1 MADNTVWVPV
11 LASMK
16 GFISSVNKGAGQ
28 AAKSAGSTLEK
39 GLGDAGRKGGESA
52 AAQLAASVEKATTKV
67 VAARHKEASAAGA
80 LGTAEQELANIR
92 ARGDASAAQIMAAEA
107 KVSDAR
113 RTQETMAARLSA
125 AEGDLDAVRAGEPA
139 RASSVVTAETRLEDA
154 RLKQAKAADT
164 ARAAAVALD
173 EAKDRSKAASERL
186 ATAEAA
192 AAAVRERGDATAR
205 EVKAAES
212 EVSKARTAAE
222 KASKASATAEGKLR
236 TARSDSE
243 SAADQVRAADL
254 RHKAALDDVAQS
266 SRDAEGATD
275 DLTGSMSELEGGM
288 GSVRELATK
297 GGGLLAGAGLALGA
311 SEVLGSVDAISQ
323 MNNQMGLTG
332 GAAEAMGDQVSSV
345 LRSGLASSTEEA
357 AGAIGALNSQFGYLG
372 TEGERTADD
381 LAQNFLAF
389 SRTFGTDINEAVM
402 MAGNLVT
409 NGLASDVTE
418 AADLMTAAMQR
429 VPAAMRDELPE
440 IMGEYGTN
448 FRALGFDGE
457 EAFSLLV
464 ASADKGK
471 WALDKTGDALKEFT
485 IRGSDMSTASQD
497 AYAAIGL
504 SAEDMSAKIAAGG
517 DGAQDALR
525 QVADGILAI
534 EDPAERANTAI
545 ALFGTPLEDL
555 SVDQIPDFLDA
566 LSQGTGG
573 MEGFSGAS
581 DELADN
587 VEASLSSRLNAL
599 KGTLTDVATSG
610 FMFMWDTVSALVDW
624 IKANSSWLTPLAI
637 GITSLAAGVTA
648 FAAAQK
654 IAAAGGLVSYMT
666 KLATG
671 TKLAAAAQFLF
682 SKALWTSPITWIVA
696 AIVGLVAG
704 LTWFFTKTETGKK
717 AWEAFTDALGTA
729 WEWVVDKL
737 SAGWD
742 WLYENVLAPLGRAF
756 STVWDAV
763 WPILQNIGKAWFDVA
778 QTISKFY
785 WSVIKVAWDALSAAA
800 EWLWNTVLMP
810 VFGFIQTAWTALSTA
825 IMWAWNTL
833 IKPAWDAISTAAT
846 ILMAVVMTVLITPF
860 MLAWN
865 LLSTA
870 IMWAWNTLIKPAWDA
885 ISVAAQWLWNT
896 VLMPVFGWIKQGWDL
911 LAAGIQFAWVNI
923 IQPAWNAVSTAAQW
937 LWNNVL
943 SPVFGY
949 IRAGWDLLSQGISN
963 IWNNIIKPVWEAFG
977 DTIDWVVHNIVE
989 PAFEAVKTALSAVGD
1004 FFDTVVD
1011 GIKTVW
1017 NGLKE
1022 ILAVPIRFLV
1032 ETVYGKGIRPAWNAV
1047 AGFLPIDDAPEVALQ
1062 FATGGAVS
1070 GPGTGTSDDIAAKLS
1085 NGEHVLTAD
1094 EVNALGGQG
1103 NVYAMRGMID
1113 SGKTFTVTPDG
1124 VYMSGDSKRDNGPA
1138 YPVLAFAEGGAV
1150 EKPAWE
1156 TALER
1161 AHAWASSVNGRPY
1174 LTGSQW
1180 DAGGDCSG
1188 YMSAIASVAVGAE
1201 PNAGHWATP
1210 VFPASQGGTIHA
1222 GNQVWEPGLGQGL
1235 SIGMTG
1241 GPQSG
1246 GAMGHTAGTL
1256 SSAGSYGSVNVES
1269 GGSHGNVAYGGP
1281 AVGADD
1287 GQWKSGN
1294 YHLAIGADG
1303 AFESAGGPSPEQ
1315 KKGWLRDKVKDIFD
1329 ELLSPIDGVLDATVG
1344 TPPPEFFGIP
1354 RDSME
1359 GSRDSA
1365 IDWFF
1370 DKIEGLGELL
1380 GSAYDTAKGLGSAI
1394 VDGAKDAAGAVWNNT
1409 LGRFLADGGYTGVSE
1424 NHVAQIARGGAWRV
1438 WAEDETGGEAY
1449 IPLASGKRARSTEI
1463 LGQVAGMF
1471 GYDLVD
1477 QNGAGYEVKG
1487 LDVSVPGTHF
1497 ADGGVRTADDMLRFA
1512 KGEEVAGVQASRS
1525 LQGAP
1530 YVYGGSD
1537 WGDCSSAMSALAAF
1551 MIGDSDPMPRKFST
1565 ADEGAWLSSHGFS
1578 SGRGGTGALTIGW
1591 NGEHTSGMLPDGTL
1605 VEMSNPDDG
1614 GFIGSGA
1621 QSLDAAGYTDFA
1633 HIAAKTAEALTTAA
1647 DATTTAATATAAT
1660 GDTSRPKT
1668 IAGRV
1673 GDAAEETTNG
1683 VLDFFGIKGTWM
1695 DDPSQ
1700 LGIETEASTTA
1711 DAMSDAAVATETA
1724 DMTSTVPTANAETA
1738 APVEV
1743 KPSTDWGQAYFAFQ
1757 IAKQAKDMSLGASGA
1772 KIGVATSLVETG
1784 DPMKMYANNAV
1795 PESLNYRH
1803 DAVGFDGTSVGL
1815 FQQTEGNGWGTVADR
1830 MDAYKSAGMFYD
1842 VMLDFFPDWKT
1853 MDPGSVAQGVQ
1864 RSAYPDRYSTQMSR
1878 AQQLVD
1884 QTGLF
1889 DQGGVLDHKRFALNL
1904 SGKPEAILT
1913 NEQWEGLANIATT
1926 AAEASTGPV
1935 GVTDPAVGGPSGVDT
1950 TGPVSSRSG
1959 AAGQDG
1965 MVVNLNIDKV
1975 ETQDPEAASREL
1987 MREARR
1993 VLAQFV

>member
-1 MADNTVWVPV
+1 
-11 LASMK
+11 MK
-16 GFISSVNKGAGQ
+16 G
-28 AAKSAGSTLEK
+28 
-39 GLGDAGRKGGESA
+39 
-52 AAQLAASVEKATTKV
+52 LAVGV
-67 VAARHKEASAAGA
+67 GV
-80 LGTAEQELANIR
+80 
-92 ARGDASAAQIMAAEA
+92 
-107 KVSDAR
+107 
-113 RTQETMAARLSA
+113 
-125 AEGDLDAVRAGEPA
+125 
-139 RASSVVTAETRLEDA
+139 
-154 RLKQAKAADT
+154 
-164 ARAAAVALD
+164 
-173 EAKDRSKAASERL
+173 
-186 ATAEAA
+186 AA
-192 AAAVRERGDATAR
+192 AAFVTWRGAVAAITLGQKAFATA
-205 EVKAAES
+205 
-212 EVSKARTAAE
+212 TAL
-222 KASKASATAEGKLR
+222 S
-236 TARSDSE
+236 
-243 SAADQVRAADL
+243 
-254 RHKAALDDVAQS
+254 
-266 SRDAEGATD
+266 
-275 DLTGSMSELEGGM
+275 
-288 GSVRELATK
+288 
-297 GGGLLAGAGLALGA
+297 
-311 SEVLGSVDAISQ
+311 
-323 MNNQMGLTG
+323 TG
-332 GAAEAMGDQVSSV
+332 GIKAM
-345 LRSGLASSTEEA
+345 
-357 AGAIGALNSQFGYLG
+357 N
-372 TEGERTADD
+372 
-381 LAQNFLAF
+381 
-389 SRTFGTDINEAVM
+389 
-402 MAGNLVT
+402 
-409 NGLASDVTE
+409 
-418 AADLMTAAMQR
+418 AAMKAN
-429 VPAAMRDELPE
+429 V
-440 IMGEYGTN
+440 
-448 FRALGFDGE
+448 
-457 EAFSLLV
+457 
-464 ASADKGK
+464 
-471 WALDKTGDALKEFT
+471 
-485 IRGSDMSTASQD
+485 
-497 AYAAIGL
+497 IGL
-504 SAEDMSAKIAAGG
+504 I
-517 DGAQDALR
+517 
-525 QVADGILAI
+525 V
-534 EDPAERANTAI
+534 TAI
-545 ALFGTPLEDL
+545 A
-555 SVDQIPDFLDA
+555 
-566 LSQGTGG
+566 
-573 MEGFSGAS
+573 
-581 DELADN
+581 
-587 VEASLSSRLNAL
+587 
-599 KGTLTDVATSG
+599 
-610 FMFMWDTVSALVDW
+610 
-624 IKANSSWLTPLAI
+624 
-637 GITSLAAGVTA
+637 
-648 FAAAQK
+648 
-654 IAAAGGLVSYMT
+654 
-666 KLATG
+666 
-671 TKLAAAAQFLF
+671 
-682 SKALWTSPITWIVA
+682 
-696 AIVGLVAG
+696 GLVAG
-704 LTWFFTKTETGKK
+704 LTWFFTKTETGQKIWQGFMDVLSTAWTWLK
-717 AWEAFTDALGTA
+717 DTFTPVFQWMGDVISSVWDGIKTGASWLWESVLQPIFGFIGAAWE
-729 WEWVVDKL
+729 VL
-737 SAGWD
+737 STGIQWY
-742 WLYENVLAPLGRAF
+742 WENVIKRAWDTI
-756 STVWDAV
+756 STV
-763 WPILQNIGKAWFDVA
+763 
-778 QTISKFY
+778 IS
-785 WSVIKVAWDALSAAA
+785 
-800 EWLWNTVLMP
+800 WLWNSVLQP
-810 VFGFIQTAWTALSTA
+810 IFGFIGNAWQALSTA
-825 IMWAWNTL
+825 IQWAWNSI
-833 IKPAWDAISTAAT
+833 IK
-846 ILMAVVMTVLITPF
+846 
-860 MLAWN
+860 
-865 LLSTA
+865 
-870 IMWAWNTLIKPAWDA
+870 
-885 ISVAAQWLWNT
+885 
-896 VLMPVFGWIKQGWDL
+896 
-911 LAAGIQFAWVNI
+911 
-923 IQPAWNAVSTAAQW
+923 PAWNAVATAARW

-943 SPVFGY
+943 SPVFGF
-949 IRAGWDLLSQGISN
+949 IKQGWDLLSQGISN

-1210 VFPASQGGTIHA
+1210 AFPAAQGGTIHA

-1344 TPPPEFFGIP
+1344 TPPPEFFGIA

-1394 VDGAKDAAGAVWNNT
+1394 VGGAKDAAGAVWDNT

-1497 ADGGVRTADDMLRFA
+1497 ADGGVRTADEMLRFA
-1512 KGEEVAGVQASRS
+1512 KGEEVAGVKASRS

-1530 YVYGGSD
+1530 YIYGGSD

-1565 ADEGAWLSSHGFS
+1565 ADEGAWLTSHGFS

-1647 DATTTAATATAAT
+1647 DATTTAATATTAT

-1673 GDAAEETTNG
+1673 GDAAEETANG

-1700 LGIETEASTTA
+1700 LGIEMEASTTA
-1711 DAMSDAAVATETA
+1711 DAMSDTAVATETA

-1803 DAVGFDGTSVGL
+1803 DAVGSDGTSVGL